1 MVDARRAAQ
10 FPRRLSRVASVIVAM
25 MLALGLS
32 ACGIPQFQQ
41 NLTEVLPQIA
51 TGLAPPVATQSA
63 RPVSTPLPAPLPAL
77 LPASIDGLPV
87 VTRDQLPPQA
97 RETLALIEQGGP
109 FPYRQDGSVF
119 QNRERLLPR
128 KPAGYYREYTVRT
141 PGSPDRGARR
151 IVMGDAGEIYY
162 TADHYRSFARVLP

>member
-10 FPRRLSRVASVIVAM
+10 FPRRLSRFAGVIVAM
-25 MLALGLS
+25 TLALGLS
-32 ACGIPQFQQ
+32 ACGIAQFPQDLNQ
-41 NLTEVLPQIA
+41 VLPQLA
-51 TGLAPPVATQSA
+51 TEPAPPVAPAAETPSA
-63 RPVSTPLPAPLPAL
+63 RPAATP

-109 FPYRQDGSVF
+109 FPYRQDGSIF
-119 QNRERLLPR
+119 QNRERLLPG
-128 KPAGYYREYTVRT
+128 KPAGYYREYTVVT

>member
-1 MVDARRAAQ
+1 MYILQVATVKWLARVLRA
-10 FPRRLSRVASVIVAM
+10 LSRVAGVIV
-25 MLALGLS
+25 MLTLSLGLS
-32 ACGIPQFQQ
+32 ACGVSLPRDLP
-41 NLTEVLPQIA
+41 NPLTPRADE
-51 TGLAPPVATQSA
+51 LAAPMPG
-63 RPVSTPLPAPLPAL
+63 LPARLTVTP

-87 VTRDQLPPQA
+87 IPRDRLPPEA

-109 FPYRQDGSVF
+109 FPYRQDGSIF

-128 KPAGYYREYTVRT
+128 KPAGYYREYTVVT